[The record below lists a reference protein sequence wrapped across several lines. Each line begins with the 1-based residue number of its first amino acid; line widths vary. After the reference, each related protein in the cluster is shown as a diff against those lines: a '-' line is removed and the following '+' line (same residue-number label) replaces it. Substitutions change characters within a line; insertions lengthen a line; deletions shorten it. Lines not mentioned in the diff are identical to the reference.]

1 MKQLRIVPLRSKLTA
16 RAGLVAVGKLLRHQA
31 QLPQVLD
38 PKFPISGGGFPDS
51 SVAISYVAL
60 LCQGT
65 TEFDAIENMRGD
77 ATFAQ
82 ALGLPVLPS
91 APTVRQ
97 RVEQRGQDWVEPL
110 FDANARLLT
119 RAKVVPTALWSG
131 HVPLDLDVFVMDN
144 SDSRKEGVG
153 YTYAKVMG
161 YAPVAAYLGREGY
174 LLEFSLREG
183 VQHSAKETEYSLER
197 VLPLARKLTAA
208 PLLVRMDSGFDSA
221 KLTAE
226 LELQN
231 AALGAVDWIVKW
243 NPRGYNVQAD
253 YERLLADPFREWTT
267 LRAGKRMTLWRGAA
281 GGQKRVYRLI
291 EETVD
296 RDGQVLLLPKLS
308 VDGWNTN
315 LKKLSNAS
323 IIALYADH
331 GTHEQFHSELKT
343 DMNLERLPSGKF
355 NANDAVCSL
364 AMLAYN
370 ALRIIGQNALLGDDS
385 PVRHKAERRRLKTVI
400 REIICAPGQWI
411 QHARQIC
418 LGIPQVWAGFA
429 AFTRLMRGPLF
440 ASD

>member
-1 MKQLRIVPLRSKLTA
+1 MA
-16 RAGLVAVGKLLRHQA
+16 VAELLRQHA

-38 PKFPISGGGFPDS
+38 PKFPVAGGFPDS
-51 SVAISYVAL
+51 AVAMSYVAL
-60 LCQGT
+60 LCQGV

-82 ALGLPVLPS
+82 ALGMPLLPS

-97 RVEQRGQDWVEPL
+97 RVEQRGQDWLEPL

-119 RAKVVPTALWSG
+119 RAKVAPTALWTG

-144 SDSRKEGVG
+144 SDSHKEGVG
-153 YTYAKVMG
+153 YTYMNVVG

-174 LLEFSLREG
+174 LLELSLREG

-197 VLPLARKLTAA
+197 VLPLARTLTPA
-208 PLLVRMDSGFDSA
+208 PLLARLDSGFDSA
-221 KLTAE
+221 RLIG
-226 LELQN
+226 ELQRQN
-231 AALGAVDWIVKW
+231 TALGSVDWIIKW
-243 NPRGYNVQAD
+243 NPRSYKVQSD
-253 YERLLADPFREWTT
+253 YEKLLADPSREWTT
-267 LRAGKRMTLWRGAA
+267 LRAGKRITLWREVIGEYR
-281 GGQKRVYRLI
+281 RVYRLT
-291 EETVD
+291 EETID
-296 RDGQVLLLPKLS
+296 RAGQVLLLPKLT
-308 VDGWNTN
+308 VEGWNTS
-315 LKKLSNAS
+315 LTKLSNTQ

-355 NANDAVCSL
+355 NANDAVCAL
-364 AMLAYN
+364 AVLAYN
-370 ALRIIGQNALLGDDS
+370 VLRIIGQTALLGDDS

-411 QHARQIC
+411 QHARQLF
-418 LGIPQVWAGFA
+418 LGLPETWAGFA
-429 AFTRLMRGPLF
+429 AFTGLMRGPLF

>member
-1 MKQLRIVPLRSKLTA
+1 MKPLRIVPLRSKLTA
-16 RAGLVAVGKLLRHQA
+16 RAGLVAVGKLLRHHA

-38 PKFPISGGGFPDS
+38 PKFPVAGGFADS
-51 SVAISYVAL
+51 AVAMSYVAL
-60 LCQGT
+60 LCQGI

-77 ATFAQ
+77 ATFAH
-82 ALGLPVLPS
+82 ALGMPSLPS

-97 RVEQRGQDWVEPL
+97 RIEQRGQDWLGPL
-110 FDANARLLT
+110 FDANARLLA
-119 RAKVVPTALWSG
+119 RAKVEPTPLWTG

-153 YTYAKVMG
+153 CTYMKVVG

-174 LLEFSLREG
+174 LLEMSLREG
-183 VQHSAKETEYSLER
+183 TQHSAKETEYSLER
-197 VLPLARKLTAA
+197 VLPLARTLTAK
-208 PLLVRMDSGFDSA
+208 PLLVRLDSGFDSA
-221 KLTAE
+221 KLYAE
-226 LELQN
+226 LACQN
-231 AALGAVDWIVKW
+231 AALRSVDWIVKW
-243 NPRGYNVQAD
+243 NPRSYNVQAD
-253 YERLLADPFREWTT
+253 YQKLLADPFREWTT
-267 LRAGKRMTLWRGAA
+267 LRAGKRMTLWRQVIGAHR
-281 GGQKRVYRLI
+281 RVYRLI
-291 EETVD
+291 EETID
-296 RDGQVLLLPKLS
+296 RDGQALLIPKLT
-308 VDGWNTN
+308 VDGWNTT
-315 LKKLSNAS
+315 LTQRSNTQ

-364 AMLAYN
+364 AVLAYN
-370 ALRIIGQNALLGDDS
+370 ALRIIGQNSLIGDDS

-411 QHARQIC
+411 QHARQLC
-418 LGIPQVWAGFA
+418 LGLPEVWAGYA